1 MIAISASWYHIDGNR
16 TILSLH
22 IQPGAKRTEI
32 VGIHDGALK
41 IRIAAPPVEGQ
52 ANARLLD
59 FLKKAFD
66 VPSSQV
72 ILKQGSGGRRKV
84 VEIHGSLR
92 APDDLLNSLTEK
104 LAHP

>member
-1 MIAISASWYHIDGNR
+1 MPATWYRIDGDSA
-16 TILSLH
+16 ILTLH
-22 IQPGAKRTEI
+22 IQPGAKRSEI
-32 VGIHDGALK
+32 AGIHDGALK

-84 VEIHGSLR
+84 VEIHGSR
-92 APDDLLNSLTEK
+92 RTPDDLLTPSEN
-104 LAHP
+104 

>member
-1 MIAISASWYHIDGNR
+1 MPVTWYRNDGQCI
-16 TILSLH
+16 TLALH

-32 VGIHDGALK
+32 AGIHDGTLK
-41 IRIAAPPVEGQ
+41 IRISAPPVEGQ
-52 ANARLLD
+52 ANAKLLD

-84 VEIHGSLR
+84 VEIHGSR
-92 APDDLLNSLTEK
+92 HTPDDLIRNSTENTK
-104 LAHP
+104 RP

>member
-1 MIAISASWYHIDGNR
+1 MPATWYRINGDS
-16 TILSLH
+16 TILTLH
-22 IQPGAKRTEI
+22 VQPGAKRTEI
-32 VGIHDGALK
+32 TGVHDGALK

-72 ILKQGSGGRRKV
+72 ILKQGSSGRRKV
-84 VEIHGSLR
+84 VEIHGSR
-92 APDDLLNSLTEK
+92 RSPDDLVNLTEK
-104 LAHP
+104 TTHP

>member
-1 MIAISASWYHIDGNR
+1 MPAPWYRIDGDR
-16 TILSLH
+16 IFLTLH

-32 VGIHDGALK
+32 AGIHDDALK

-52 ANARLLD
+52 ANAKLLD

-72 ILKQGSGGRRKV
+72 ILKQGSSGRRKV
-84 VEIHGSLR
+84 VEIHGSR
-92 APDDLLNSLTEK
+92 RSPDDLVNPTEK
-104 LAHP
+104 LPHA

>member
-1 MIAISASWYHIDGNR
+1 MPAPWYRIDGDR
-16 TILSLH
+16 IFLTLH

-32 VGIHDGALK
+32 AGIHDGALK

-52 ANARLLD
+52 ANAKLLD

-72 ILKQGSGGRRKV
+72 ILKQGSSGRRKV
-84 VEIHGSLR
+84 VEIHGSR
-92 APDDLLNSLTEK
+92 RSPDDLVNPTEK
-104 LAHP
+104 IPHA

>member
-1 MIAISASWYHIDGNR
+1 MSAPWYRVDGDR
-16 TILSLH
+16 IILALH
-22 IQPGAKRTEI
+22 IQPGAKRTELAG
-32 VGIHDGALK
+32 VHDGALK

-52 ANARLLD
+52 ANAKLLD

-84 VEIHGSLR
+84 VEIHGSR
-92 APDDLLNSLTEK
+92 RKPEDLVTLTEN
-104 LAHP
+104 